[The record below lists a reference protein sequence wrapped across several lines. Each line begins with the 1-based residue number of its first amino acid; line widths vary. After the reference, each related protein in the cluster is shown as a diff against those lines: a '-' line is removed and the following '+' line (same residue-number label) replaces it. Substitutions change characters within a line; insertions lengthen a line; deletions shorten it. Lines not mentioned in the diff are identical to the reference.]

1 MAGGG
6 APQGR
11 VPRLAGAR
19 AAARSTRLPPRA
31 APRAPRPRGGRGGAR
46 VGCAAAPGTAEL
58 VARRRITFPSDVHA
72 AGRTRADPH
81 ARAPMRMSQVFFACT
96 QMSTNAPQMPL
107 PPLSRLTLDTTTHHA
122 PGPPLESLL
131 REGGRRARRRRAH
144 QLVGL
149 DCRRGRGP
157 RGLHAVPRNVLLVE
171 LHLLVR
177 EQAPVHHLLD
187 RVLVHVHAD
196 KHDLLAAVPG
206 RHVVVVPGRE
216 GVSVQ

>member
-1 MAGGG
+1 MCMLRG
-6 APQGR
+6 A
-11 VPRLAGAR
+11 LAQ
-19 AAARSTRLPPRA
+19 TRTHE
-31 APRAPRPRGGRGGAR
+31 RPC
-46 VGCAAAPGTAEL
+46 GCPKYFL
-58 VARRRITFPSDVHA
+58 HA
-72 AGRTRADPH
+72 H
-81 ARAPMRMSQVFFACT
+81 KC
-96 QMSTNAPQMPL
+96 PQMPL